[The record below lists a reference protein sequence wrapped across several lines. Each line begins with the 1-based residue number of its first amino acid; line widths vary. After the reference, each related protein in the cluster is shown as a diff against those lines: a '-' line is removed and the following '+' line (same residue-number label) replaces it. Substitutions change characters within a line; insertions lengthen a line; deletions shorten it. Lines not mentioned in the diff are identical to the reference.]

1 MEGTSSVM
9 NYKFALLGDSMV
21 GKTSIFKKISTGDFY
36 LQSIATIG
44 TDKRTMDYNDIEI
57 EIDGK
62 IEKKNF
68 SVSLFDTAGQ
78 ERFRSITKNYIKGS
92 DGIILIYDITNRE
105 SFEHVEMW
113 LNSIKEVLSDWKA
126 SDYLILLLGNKLD
139 LVEQEQI
146 DRKVEINEAQNKC
159 KNSGIQ
165 WGGECSAKTFTDSEF
180 INLFQEFTVNIYKKL
195 GDKNVNNNQ
204 HVRKIARYRKKKKFC

>member
-21 GKTSIFKKISTGDFY
+21 GKTSIFKKISCGDFY
-36 LQSIATIG
+36 PQSIATIG